1 MRIDLGQDHEE
12 PEIGLIALIDCIFFL
27 LMFFMVATTFKQQ
40 QGQKELRE
48 LPINLPTAD
57 SSLLQDEAGPD
68 PLVIGLD
75 AQGQIY
81 LDGTLSSVQQLHT
94 RLRQQAAAN
103 ADRPIRIDG
112 DQGANYQQVVQVLD
126 LCSFEGLRRVSMRV
140 RP

>member
-1 MRIDLGQDHEE
+1 MRIDLGGDHEE

-40 QGQKELRE
+40 QGQQEARE
-48 LPINLPTAD
+48 LPINLPSAD
-57 SSLLQDEAGPD
+57 VSLLPETAAPD

-81 LDGTLSSVQQLHT
+81 LDGAPSSVQQLQL
-94 RLRQQAAAN
+94 RLRQQGRAN

-126 LCSFEGLRRVSMRV
+126 LCGFEGLRRVSLRV
-140 RP
+140 RQ

>member
-1 MRIDLGQDHEE
+1 MRVDLGSDHEE

-27 LMFFMVATTFKQQ
+27 LMFFMVATTFKHQ
-40 QGQKELRE
+40 QGQREARE

-57 SSLLQDEAGPD
+57 VATRPEDAASD

-81 LDGTLSSVQQLHT
+81 LDGLPTSVQQLQL
-94 RLRQQAAAN
+94 RLRQQGRAN

-112 DQGANYQQVVQVLD
+112 DRGANYQQVVQVLD
-126 LCSFEGLRRVSMRV
+126 MCGFEGLRRVSMRV